1 MARSSWKAPHIKLK
15 LEDQITRQSNKRKQ
29 FKNQITTNDRAVTIT
44 PEMLGKGL
52 SVHNGNRFVGLN
64 VTENHVGFKLG
75 EFVLTKKR
83 VLHKKRR
90 S

>member
-1 MARSSWKAPHIKLK
+1 MTRSSWKAPHRKIK
-15 LEDQITRQSNKRKQ
+15 LEDNLNRELTRKQ
-29 FKNQITTNDRAVTIT
+29 FKNQITTYDRSVTIT
-44 PEMLGKGL
+44 PEMLSKGL
-52 SVHNGNRFVGLN
+52 SIHNGKSFVGLN

-83 VLHKKRR
+83 VSHKKRR